1 MIRPFTRQT
10 VRKEMALRALAG
22 FHRPKIRKRAGG
34 FWGLLFA
41 GLMTVAPAHA
51 GYRDMMESLESYQ
64 PPAPVLEGAKSEGTD
79 PARMDLDAVQPDE
92 SGATLRKSRMNRDAS
107 SVGKNERP
115 AEGTFF
121 QPSADRMEK
130 WKSAADDP
138 AAAASALRGAFSL
151 PDLETLALLRNPGI
165 QAAKAEHRA
174 VLAQFSQ
181 IERVDA
187 VLGRYS
193 AFTESLTTGVGPMTG
208 MSREVTNQFPFPGVT
223 ALKGQAVD
231 AAARAAREELSAAR
245 MDAVT
250 GVRKIFWNLRFIGR
264 ARQIEAETMELLD
277 RLESAADSLY
287 RSGKTSFQDVVRITI
302 RRKRLAEEI
311 VTLRERERNLE
322 ARLLQLLDLP
332 PETAVGRPE
341 TRQPVRALP
350 KLETLY
356 ALARKHRP
364 ELRRIRANIERM
376 ARMVEMGETMSRPSL
391 SLDLSAW
398 SDKPA
403 MQVGSQAM
411 RPTFPE
417 KTMASM
423 GAGSPQKP
431 FFGGREAWLEETRLR
446 LAAMEERLK
455 AMESMTEREVRD
467 AWFEL
472 DRAIRETRLFSETV
486 VDLSRSAL
494 EVSSRGYESGSVPFA
509 SVIGAYT
516 DWLDARLGEAR
527 KKSDIGVARAELAR
541 MLGAAL
547 P

>member
-1 MIRPFTRQT
+1 MIRPFTPIT
-10 VRKEMALRALAG
+10 FPLLLV
-22 FHRPKIRKRAGG
+22 
-34 FWGLLFA
+34 GLIA
-41 GLMTVAPAHA
+41 TAPAHA
-51 GYRDMMESLESYQ
+51 GYSDMLESLESYL
-64 PPAPVLEGAKSEGTD
+64 PPAPVLEGAKAESSD
-79 PARMDLDAVQPDE
+79 PARMELDSVE
-92 SGATLRKSRMNRDAS
+92 SEESAAKLRKSRMDRDAATA
-107 SVGKNERP
+107 GENGRP

-121 QPSADRMEK
+121 QPSADRMERLG
-130 WKSAADDP
+130 SAADDP
-138 AAAASALRGAFSL
+138 AAAASTLEGTFSL
-151 PDLETLALLRNPGI
+151 SDLETLALLRNPGV
-165 QAAKAEHRA
+165 QAAKAEHQA

-187 VLGRYS
+187 ILGRYA
-193 AFTESLTTGVGPMTG
+193 AFTESLMTGVGPMTG
-208 MSREVTNQFPFPGVT
+208 MDREITNQFPSPGLT
-223 ALKGQAVD
+223 SLKGQAVD
-231 AAARAAREELSAAR
+231 AAARAAQEGLSAAR

-264 ARQIEAETMELLD
+264 ARQIEAETLELLD
-277 RLESAADSLY
+277 QLESAADSLY

-322 ARLLQLLDLP
+322 ARLLQMLNLP

-341 TRQPVRALP
+341 TRRPEQKLP
-350 KLETLY
+350 KLESLY
-356 ALARKHRP
+356 ALAGENRP

-376 ARMVEMGETMSRPSL
+376 GRMVEMGETMSRPSL
-391 SLDLSAW
+391 SLDLSAY
-398 SDKPA
+398 SDNA
-403 MQVGSQAM
+403 ALQVGSQAM

-446 LAAMEERLK
+446 VTAMEERLK

-472 DRAIRETRLFSETV
+472 DRAIREARLFSETV

-516 DWLDARLGEAR
+516 DWLEARLGEAR
-527 KKSDIGVARAELAR
+527 RESDIGVARAELAR
-541 MLGAAL
+541 VVGAAL

>member
-1 MIRPFTRQT
+1 M
-10 VRKEMALRALAG
+10 
-22 FHRPKIRKRAGG
+22 
-34 FWGLLFA
+34 
-41 GLMTVAPAHA
+41 
-51 GYRDMMESLESYQ
+51 DM
-64 PPAPVLEGAKSEGTD
+64 
-79 PARMDLDAVQPDE
+79 DAAQPDE
-92 SGATLRKSRMNRDAS
+92 SATTLRKSRMDRDAATA
-107 SVGKNERP
+107 GENGRP
-115 AEGTFF
+115 SEATFY
-121 QPSADRMEK
+121 QPSADRMERLGP
-130 WKSAADDP
+130 AADDP
-138 AAAASALRGAFSL
+138 AAAASTLEGTFSL
-151 PDLETLALLRNPGI
+151 PDLETLALLRNPGV
-165 QAAKAEHRA
+165 QAAKAEHQA

-187 VLGRYS
+187 VLGRYA
-193 AFTESLTTGVGPMTG
+193 AFTESLMTGVGPMTG
-208 MSREVTNQFPFPGVT
+208 MSREITNQFPSPGVT
-223 ALKGQAVD
+223 SLKGQAVD
-231 AAARAAREELSAAR
+231 AAARAAQEGLSAAR

-264 ARQIEAETMELLD
+264 ARQIEAETMDLLD
-277 RLESAADSLY
+277 QLEAAADSLY

-341 TRQPVRALP
+341 TRQPERKLP
-350 KLETLY
+350 KLESLY
-356 ALARKHRP
+356 ALARENRP

-391 SLDLSAW
+391 SLDLSAY
-398 SDKPA
+398 SDNA
-403 MQVGSQAM
+403 ALQVGSQAM

-423 GAGSPQKP
+423 GAGAPQKP
-431 FFGGREAWLEETRLR
+431 FFGGREAWLEETKLR

-472 DRAIRETRLFSETV
+472 DRAIREARLFSETV

-527 KKSDIGVARAELAR
+527 KESDIGVARAELAR
-541 MLGAAL
+541 VVGAGL

>member
-1 MIRPFTRQT
+1 MNRRLTRI
-10 VRKEMALRALAG
+10 AFA
-22 FHRPKIRKRAGG
+22 
-34 FWGLLFA
+34 LLFA
-41 GLMTVAPAHA
+41 GLMAAAPAHA
-51 GYRDMMESLESYQ
+51 GYRDMLKNLESYR
-64 PPAPVLEGAKSEGTD
+64 PPAPVLDGAKSEGTD
-79 PARMDLDAVQPDE
+79 PARMDMDAAQPDE
-92 SGATLRKSRMNRDAS
+92 SATTLRKSRMDRDAATA
-107 SVGKNERP
+107 GENGRP
-115 AEGTFF
+115 SEATFY
-121 QPSADRMEK
+121 QPSADRMERLGP
-130 WKSAADDP
+130 AADDP
-138 AAAASALRGAFSL
+138 AAAASTLEGTFSL
-151 PDLETLALLRNPGI
+151 PDLETLALLRNPGV
-165 QAAKAEHRA
+165 QAAKAEHQA

-187 VLGRYS
+187 VLGRYA
-193 AFTESLTTGVGPMTG
+193 AFTESLMTGVGPMTG
-208 MSREVTNQFPFPGVT
+208 MSREITNQFPSPGVT
-223 ALKGQAVD
+223 SLKGQAVD
-231 AAARAAREELSAAR
+231 AAARAAQEGLSAAR

-264 ARQIEAETMELLD
+264 ARQIEAETMDLLD
-277 RLESAADSLY
+277 QLEAAADSLY

-341 TRQPVRALP
+341 TRQPERKLP
-350 KLETLY
+350 KLESLY
-356 ALARKHRP
+356 ALARENRP

-391 SLDLSAW
+391 SLDLSAY
-398 SDKPA
+398 SDNA
-403 MQVGSQAM
+403 ALQVGSQAM

-423 GAGSPQKP
+423 GAGAPQKP
-431 FFGGREAWLEETRLR
+431 FFGGREAWLEETKLR

-472 DRAIRETRLFSETV
+472 DRAIREARLFSETV

-527 KKSDIGVARAELAR
+527 KESDIGVARAELAR
-541 MLGAAL
+541 VVGAGL